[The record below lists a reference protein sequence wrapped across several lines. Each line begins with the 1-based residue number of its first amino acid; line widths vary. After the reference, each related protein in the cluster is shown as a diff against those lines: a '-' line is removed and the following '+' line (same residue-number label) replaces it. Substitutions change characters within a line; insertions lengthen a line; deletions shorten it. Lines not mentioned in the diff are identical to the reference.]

1 MKAIHTGVFVNTKNK
16 KEPIKLV
23 WAYMPPR
30 QIRGNSRAHWTV
42 RHKFTKTFKEGT
54 IFRLMQ
60 LDPKPMNKIRVKY
73 IAYWCGK
80 PIDADN
86 LIKGMKPALDALT
99 EYGLIE
105 DDNPEY
111 VKGIEVEY
119 HRVPHKHQVEMI
131 MEITEA

>member
-1 MKAIHTGVFVNTKNK
+1 MA
-16 KEPIKLV
+16 IKLV
-23 WAYMPPR
+23 WEYMPPKEL
-30 QIRGNSRAHWTV
+30 RGNSRAHWAV
-42 RHKFTKTFKEGT
+42 RNKFTKMFKEST
-54 IFRLMQ
+54 IFRLMEVN
-60 LDPKPMNKIRVKY
+60 PEPMDKIRVKY
-73 IAYWCGK
+73 IAHWCGK

-119 HRVPHKHQVEMI
+119 HRVKHRKHVGLI

>member
-1 MKAIHTGVFVNTKNK
+1 MAI

-23 WAYMPPR
+23 WEYMPPR

-42 RHKFTKTFKEGT
+42 RHKFTKMFKESAHM
-54 IFRLMQ
+54 RLMQ
-60 LDPKPMNKIRVKY
+60 LDPEPMDKIRVKY

-119 HRVPHKHQVEMI
+119 HRVKHKHQVGMI

>member
-1 MKAIHTGVFVNTKNK
+1 M
-16 KEPIKLV
+16 
-23 WAYMPPR
+23 
-30 QIRGNSRAHWTV
+30 
-42 RHKFTKTFKEGT
+42 
-54 IFRLMQ
+54 RLMQ
-60 LDPKPMNKIRVKY
+60 LDPEPMDKIRVKY

-119 HRVPHKHQVEMI
+119 HRVKHRKHVGLQVTVLYLLVFAKIVAMKRFTQMI
-131 MEITEA
+131 MTLRK

>member
-1 MKAIHTGVFVNTKNK
+1 
-16 KEPIKLV
+16 
-23 WAYMPPR
+23 MPPR

-42 RHKFTKTFKEGT
+42 LHKFTKTFKEGT

-99 EYGLIE
+99 EYGLIK
-105 DDNPEY
+105 DDSPEY

-119 HRVPHKHQVEMI
+119 HRVPHKHQIEMI

>member
-1 MKAIHTGVFVNTKNK
+1 MA
-16 KEPIKLV
+16 LV
-23 WAYMPPR
+23 RLEWDYMPPPEL
-30 QIRGNSRAHWTV
+30 RGNSRAHWSV
-42 RHKFTKTFKEGT
+42 RHKITKQFKEST
-54 IFRLMQ
+54 KWRLMEIGP
-60 LDPKPMNKIRVKY
+60 DRMDKVKIKY

-105 DDNPEY
+105 DDNPEF

-119 HRVPHKHQVEMI
+119 HRVKQKKQIKMI
-131 MEITEA
+131 MEVSEG